1 MKWNHIIALL
11 FALSACGGNTDS
23 RSYPYQDRPHNP
35 MGTPQN
41 PTQPFENPASE
52 SNAKITSMISHN
64 DAQISDY
71 INYRLNEWNLYNGDK
86 GKDISRTDI
95 ADAVLFLLDKNKS
108 VSDIEQHLGK
118 NSTLFHMAAYVI
130 NNPLNSC
137 FSGTGN
143 PAQCFVDWR
152 DKMADDYFDQNIASP
167 IYENIINLNIQD
179 AKFASIDGTQ
189 INFIINDTGQIT
201 SANITNDANTNTYQ
215 NHNGNNF
222 YNIKIDG
229 DEFIQ
234 DVFTYNSIGKDLGL
248 SFSDFGTYDILTKN
262 QDTGDVTQ
270 HIATDVPFA
279 GGYESQQIVDIA
291 NDVQFTGRAV
301 GTASNENQV
310 VDLAGNATLNF
321 DKDSGISTLG
331 AQFDNWYDIVVK
343 NDDTGSITFTNY
355 KNAYDQVKLDS
366 TPDADGVIS
375 STGAKMDAHYY
386 GYVPESGIP
395 TEAAGLV
402 QWTESPGGAKMDIAF
417 GAK

>member
-1 MKWNHIIALL
+1 MKNLYCPLL
-11 FALSACGGNTDS
+11 ILSLAACATDNTLDKTY
-23 RSYPYQDRPHNP
+23 SYTDRYDPTIEIPYANLAH
-35 MGTPQN
+35 
-41 PTQPFENPASE
+41 E
-52 SNAKITSMISHN
+52 SNKKVTSMISTTADQLN
-64 DAQISDY
+64 RY
-71 INYRLNEWNLYNGDK
+71 IAAKLGGYTGYPPINAYD
-86 GKDISRTDI
+86 DI
-95 ADAVLFLLDKNKS
+95 ANMAVWLTSQKPS
-108 VSDIEQHLGK
+108 ASDIEDK
-118 NSTLFHMAAYVI
+118 YYENMALLHQAMYVI
-130 NNPLNSC
+130 NKDLARCVNIGS
-137 FSGTGN
+137 SYGKDAGT
-143 PAQCFVDWR
+143 CFVNWR
-152 DKMADDYFDQNIASP
+152 KNNEKQFNEAKNNIL
-167 IYENIINLNIQD
+167 ENAYLIDIRD
-179 AKFASIDGTQ
+179 AQFV
-189 INFIINDTGQIT
+189 
-201 SANITNDANTNTYQ
+201 TNDDTVLKFTLADGQAYGGDGKITAIVVNDEQYNRIDDTNKFE
-215 NHNGNNF
+215 NENS
-222 YNIKIDG
+222 IL
-229 DEFIQ
+229 
-234 DVFTYNSIGKDLGL
+234 TYNSVGRDLGL

-279 GGYESQQIVDIA
+279 GGYESQQIFDIA

-355 KNAYDQVKLDS
+355 KNAYDQVKLGN
-366 TPDADGVIS
+366 TPGADGVIS
-375 STGAKMDAHYY
+375 STGAKMDVHYY